1 MKKMFYRMEEIAPL
15 LLTSRR
21 TLYNHIYQNR
31 VNGTHYPVPPYIKL
45 NGRILFPVDEFEDW
59 ISSQPRVA
67 SNQTSGH
74 RE

>member
-31 VNGTHYPVPPYIKL
+31 VNGTQYPVPPYIKL
-45 NGRILFPVDEFEDW
+45 NGRILFPVDEFDSW
-59 ISSQPRVA
+59 VNAQPRIV
-67 SNQTSGH
+67 SNSVTGKGK
-74 RE
+74 